1 MSRRRSAAII
11 VAAGLALAL
20 IPSLHCPDRKVSV
33 VDPSGRPIPAV
44 LVRLSYTNYSAED
57 SDHQVDRMTNESG
70 QAAFQKRTLH
80 ASLLRW
86 AYYTLLSARAGVHAS
101 FGPSATVTAFRD
113 GIVGY
118 DVDPK
123 TDILVFWQ
131 GQPNQ
136 MVSNI
141 VMEPVSTP

>member
-1 MSRRRSAAII
+1 
-11 VAAGLALAL
+11 
-20 IPSLHCPDRKVSV
+20 
-33 VDPSGRPIPAV
+33 
-44 LVRLSYTNYSAED
+44 
-57 SDHQVDRMTNESG
+57 MTNESG